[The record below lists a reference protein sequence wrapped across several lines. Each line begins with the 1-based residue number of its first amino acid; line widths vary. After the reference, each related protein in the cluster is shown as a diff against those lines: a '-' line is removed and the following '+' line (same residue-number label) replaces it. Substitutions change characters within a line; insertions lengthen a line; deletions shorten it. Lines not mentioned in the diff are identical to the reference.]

1 MKAVRDVWRMLEQRQ
16 SRVRRCDG
24 GDQAVDADELGI
36 SCERVVI
43 VF

>member
-1 MKAVRDVWRMLEQRQ
+1 MWRMLEQKQ

-36 SCERVVI
+36 GCECAVM